1 MIRGRGPTTGRVDVS
16 EPASISAGIAER
28 YATAVFDLVK
38 AGDGI
43 PQLEEDLGVL
53 DSALEQSNDLSALV
67 SSPIY
72 SRDQQQ
78 AAITRVAEQAGLS
91 KTMTNTLGLMASNR
105 RLFVLP
111 QLIKALR
118 DRVADYKGEVIAEVT
133 SATPLTEAQT
143 TSLSDT
149 LRAKI
154 GKTVTLKTTVD
165 ANLIG
170 GLIVKVGSRMI
181 DTSISSKL
189 ANLQNSMKEV
199 G

>member
-1 MIRGRGPTTGRVDVS
+1 MS